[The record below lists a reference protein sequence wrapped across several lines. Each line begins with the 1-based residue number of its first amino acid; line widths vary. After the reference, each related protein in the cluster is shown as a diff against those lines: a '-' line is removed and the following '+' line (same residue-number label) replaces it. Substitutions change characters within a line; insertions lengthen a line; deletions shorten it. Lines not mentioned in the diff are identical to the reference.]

1 MMDINKVV
9 TQKELCYIAALN
21 GAKRLEKQCYHYE
34 AILQNTDKLIDVL
47 NIDVKPDKYGKR
59 YIDKTRILTSYG
71 YQGNTGQ
78 MHLLEWYNNNNE
90 RCKCYVY
97 YTNRNYNK
105 D

>member
-1 MMDINKVV
+1 MMDVNKVV
-9 TQKELCYIAALN
+9 SQKEICYIASLN

-34 AILQNTDKLIDVL
+34 AILQNTDKLINVL
-47 NIDVKPDKYGKR
+47 NIDVKPNKYGDR

-71 YQGNTGQ
+71 YKGNTGQ
-78 MHLLEWYNNNNE
+78 MHLLEWYNSNNE
-90 RCKCYVY
+90 YCKCYVY